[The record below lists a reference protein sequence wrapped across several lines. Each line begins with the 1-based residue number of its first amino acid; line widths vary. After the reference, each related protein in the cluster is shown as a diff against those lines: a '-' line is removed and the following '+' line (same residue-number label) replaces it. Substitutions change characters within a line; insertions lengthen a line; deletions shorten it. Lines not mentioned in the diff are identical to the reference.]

1 MLIYIYLGTFVY
13 MAPEVIKSGPYDE
26 KCDVYSFGILLNE
39 LITGKYPYIDTD
51 FGPSKVCCNFDFNL
65 FILIIFFKINFV
77 IKWKYQIAKE
87 VAENGLRPEIAEVG
101 EELEGVVEL
110 ISKSWAQDPDIRPIF
125 AEITS
130 VLRILDKKMREN

>member
-1 MLIYIYLGTFVY
+1 MILIY
-13 MAPEVIKSGPYDE
+13 
-26 KCDVYSFGILLNE
+26 
-39 LITGKYPYIDTD
+39 
-51 FGPSKVCCNFDFNL
+51 L
-65 FILIIFFKINFV
+65 FILIIFLKLILLLNEN
-77 IKWKYQIAKE
+77 IQIAKE